1 MILSLQSRISVKAEL
16 ILVLGSRF
24 CSKDMYFKDND
35 PKHTAGKDLKKREIF
50 CNDNK
55 NFESN

>member
-1 MILSLQSRISVKAEL
+1 MILSLPSRISVKAEL

-35 PKHTAGKDLKKREIF
+35 PKHTAGKDLKKANILQ
-50 CNDNK
+50 
-55 NFESN
+55 